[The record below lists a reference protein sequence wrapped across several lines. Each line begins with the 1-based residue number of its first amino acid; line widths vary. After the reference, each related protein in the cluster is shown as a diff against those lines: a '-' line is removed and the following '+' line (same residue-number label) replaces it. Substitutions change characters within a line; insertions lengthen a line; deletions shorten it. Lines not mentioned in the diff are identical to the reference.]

1 MNKVIFPLCALLAVS
16 ACATQP
22 ITPYVPTLCETQ
34 SSLGST
40 IMSGRQAGVPMAKQ
54 IAVIKAN
61 SSNDALSKSFSRYQI
76 AMIKLA
82 YKTPAWSSS
91 LLRESAIDDWGHQ
104 FYIACKEAG
113 YY

>member
-1 MNKVIFPLCALLAVS
+1 MSMAVMNKVIFPLCALLAVS
-16 ACATQP
+16 ACAPQP
-22 ITPYVPTLCETQ
+22 TTPYVPTLCESQ
-34 SSLGST
+34 SSLGSA

-54 IAVIKAN
+54 IAVIKEN
-61 SSNDALSKSFSRYQI
+61 SGSKYAI